1 MIEVDRIDKHLRS
14 TVTEIARLRKMAQ
27 DQKWAHRRAEELDDL
42 KELLNEVRRD
52 QRMRGPDGKRIDR

>member
-1 MIEVDRIDKHLRS
+1 MIDVERIDRHLKA
-14 TVTEIARLRKMAQ
+14 VTAEATKLRKMTSE
-27 DQKWAHRRAEELDDL
+27 KWAQSKADQMEDL

>member
-1 MIEVDRIDKHLRS
+1 MIDVERIDRHLKA
-14 TVTEIARLRKMAQ
+14 VTAEATKLRKLP
-27 DQKWAHRRAEELDDL
+27 DKWAQTKADQQDDL